1 MLVKEMMR
9 RPVTVISGG
18 ATLGEA
24 CELFQTRGFRHLPV
38 VDQGRL
44 VGILTDRDLRFA
56 TSSLCQSPRTA
67 KDPVSS
73 AMSSPPLTAD
83 PLDPVE
89 DAARIM
95 REHKIGCLP
104 VVDGSELV
112 GILTGMDLLDA
123 LMILTGVAKPSSRL
137 EVALADRPGELA
149 RLTAFLA
156 SRHVNIHSILTY
168 PSPDAIRTVLRLDSN
183 QIRPLAEELRA
194 AAFTI
199 LWPLPKSSQLNPT
212 MARHGDSL

>member
-1 MLVKEMMR
+1 MLVKEIMR
-9 RPVTVISGG
+9 KAVTVIPVG
-18 ATLGEA
+18 TTIGEA
-24 CELFQTRGFRHLPV
+24 DQILLSRGFRHLPV

-44 VGILTDRDLRFA
+44 VGILTDRDIRFA
-56 TSSLCQSPRTA
+56 TSSLCQTPRSA
-67 KDPVSS
+67 GDPVSL

-95 REHKIGCLP
+95 RENKIGCLP
-104 VVDGSELV
+104 VLDGAKLV

-123 LMILTGVAKPSSRL
+123 LMILTGVTKPSSRL
-137 EVALADRPGELA
+137 EVVLMDRPGELA

-168 PSPDAIRTVLRLDSN
+168 PTPDATVRTVLRVDST
-183 QIRPLAEELRA
+183 QIRPLAEALRVA
-194 AAFTI
+194 EFTV
-199 LWPLPKSSQLNPT
+199 LWPLPKPQPIP
-212 MARHGDSL
+212 

>member
-9 RPVTVISGG
+9 RPVTVVSAT

-24 CELFQTRGFRHLPV
+24 CELLQARGFRHLPV
-38 VDQGRL
+38 MDHGHL

-67 KDPVSS
+67 QDPVSS

-104 VVDGSELV
+104 VLDGTELV

-123 LMILTGVAKPSSRL
+123 LMLLTGVVKPSSRL

-156 SRHVNIHSILTY
+156 ARHVNIHSILTY
-168 PSPDAIRTVLRLDSN
+168 PVAQTVRTVLRVDSN
-183 QIRPLAEELRA
+183 QIRPLADELRA
-194 AAFTI
+194 AGFDV
-199 LWPLPKSSQLNPT
+199 LWPTQKPWQ
-212 MARHGDSL
+212 H

>member
-9 RPVTVISGG
+9 SPVTVIAVE
-18 ATLGEA
+18 ATIGEA
-24 CELFQTRGFRHLPV
+24 HELLQSHGFRHLPV
-38 VDQGRL
+38 VDRGRL
-44 VGILTDRDLRFA
+44 VGVLTDRDLRFA
-56 TSSLCQSPRTA
+56 TSNLCHTARTA
-67 KDPVSS
+67 EDPVSG

-104 VVDGSELV
+104 VVDGGELV

-123 LMILTGVAKPSSRL
+123 LMILTGVTKPSSRL

-156 SRHVNIHSILTY
+156 DRHVNIHSILTY
-168 PSPDAIRTVLRLDSN
+168 PSPEAVRTVLRVASN
-183 QIRPLAEELRA
+183 QIRPLAEELRTA
-194 AAFTI
+194 EFTV
-199 LWPLPKSSQLNPT
+199 LWPPPKPWQ
-212 MARHGDSL
+212 H

>member
-9 RPVTVISGG
+9 RPVTVIPVQT
-18 ATLGEA
+18 TLGEA
-24 CELFQTRGFRHLPV
+24 DEMLTAKGFRHLPV

-44 VGILTDRDLRFA
+44 VGVITDRDIRFA
-56 TSSLCQSPRTA
+56 TSSLCPTPRGA
-67 KDPVSS
+67 EEPVSV

-104 VVDGSELV
+104 VLDGRELV

-123 LMILTGVAKPSSRL
+123 LMTLTGVTKPSSRL
-137 EVALADRPGELA
+137 EVGLQDRPGELA

-156 SRHVNIHSILTY
+156 ERHVNIHSILTY
-168 PSPDAIRTVLRLDSN
+168 PTPGEAVRTVLRVDSN
-183 QIRPLAEELRA
+183 QIRPLAEELRTA
-194 AAFTI
+194 TFTV
-199 LWPLPKSSQLNPT
+199 LWPVSKPWQ
-212 MARHGDSL
+212 H

>member
-9 RPVTVISGG
+9 RPVTTIPVTT
-18 ATLGEA
+18 TLGEA
-24 CELFQTRGFRHLPV
+24 DQLLHARGFRHLPV
-38 VDQGRL
+38 VDGTKL
-44 VGILTDRDLRFA
+44 VGILTDRDIRYA
-56 TSSLCQSPRTA
+56 TSNLGPAPRSA
-67 KDPVSS
+67 GDSVAI

-104 VVDGSELV
+104 VLDGGELV

-123 LMILTGVAKPSSRL
+123 LIQLTGVSKPSSRL
-137 EVALADRPGELA
+137 EVALMDRPGELA
-149 RLTAFLA
+149 RLTTLLA

-168 PSPDAIRTVLRLDSN
+168 PTPDGTVRTVLRVDSN
-183 QIRPLAEELRA
+183 QIRPLAEDLRTA
-194 AAFTI
+194 DFTV
-199 LWPLPKSSQLNPT
+199 LWPLPKNAQFHPT
-212 MARHGDSL
+212 SKSWQP

>member
-9 RPVTVISGG
+9 RPVTVVSVE
-18 ATLGEA
+18 ATIGEA
-24 CELFQTRGFRHLPV
+24 YQLLLDLGFRHLPV
-38 VDQGRL
+38 VDHGRL
-44 VGILTDRDLRFA
+44 VGVLTDRDLRLA
-56 TSSLCQSPRTA
+56 TSSFSEKPHVAT
-67 KDPVSS
+67 DPVS
-73 AMSSPPLTAD
+73 AVMSSPPLTAD

-104 VVDGSELV
+104 VVDGQELV

-123 LMILTGVAKPSSRL
+123 LMTLTGVTKPSSRL

-156 SRHVNIHSILTY
+156 ERHVNIHSILTY
-168 PSPDAIRTVLRLDSN
+168 PSPEAVRTVLRVDSN
-183 QIRPLAEELRA
+183 QIRPLADELRRA
-194 AAFTI
+194 EFDV
-199 LWPLPKSSQLNPT
+199 LWPLPKPWQ
-212 MARHGDSL
+212 H

>member
-9 RPVTVISGG
+9 RPVTVISVE
-18 ATLGEA
+18 ATIGEA
-24 CELFQTRGFRHLPV
+24 FQLLQDRGFRHLPV
-38 VDQGRL
+38 VDRGRL
-44 VGILTDRDLRFA
+44 VGVLTDRDLRFA
-56 TSSLCQSPRTA
+56 TSSFCHTPRTA
-67 KDPVSS
+67 EDPVSG

-95 REHKIGCLP
+95 RENKIGCLP

-123 LMILTGVAKPSSRL
+123 LMILTGVTKPSSRL

-149 RLTAFLA
+149 RLTTFLA
-156 SRHVNIHSILTY
+156 DRHVNIHSILTY
-168 PSPDAIRTVLRLDSN
+168 PSPDAVRTVLRVASN
-183 QIRPLAEELRA
+183 QIRPLADDLRIA
-194 AAFTI
+194 KFEV
-199 LWPLPKSSQLNPT
+199 LWPISKPWQ
-212 MARHGDSL
+212 H

>member
-9 RPVTVISGG
+9 RPVTVVSVE
-18 ATLGEA
+18 ATIGEA
-24 CELFQTRGFRHLPV
+24 YQLLLDRGFRHLPV
-38 VDQGRL
+38 VDHGRL
-44 VGILTDRDLRFA
+44 VGVLTDRDLRLA
-56 TSSLCQSPRTA
+56 TSSFSEKPHVAT
-67 KDPVSS
+67 DPVS
-73 AMSSPPLTAD
+73 AVMSSPPLTAD

-104 VVDGSELV
+104 VVDGQELV

-123 LMILTGVAKPSSRL
+123 LMTLTGVTKPSSRL

-156 SRHVNIHSILTY
+156 ERHVNIHSILTY
-168 PSPDAIRTVLRLDSN
+168 PSPEAVRTVLRVDSN
-183 QIRPLAEELRA
+183 QIRPLADELRRA
-194 AAFTI
+194 EFDV
-199 LWPLPKSSQLNPT
+199 LWPLPKPWQ
-212 MARHGDSL
+212 H

>member
-9 RPVTVISGG
+9 TPVTVISKET
-18 ATLGEA
+18 TLGEA
-24 CELFQTRGFRHLPV
+24 DQMLHTRGFRHLPV

-44 VGILTDRDLRFA
+44 VGIVTDRDIRFA
-56 TSSLCQSPRTA
+56 TSNLSDAPRSA
-67 KDPVSS
+67 GDPVTV

-95 REHKIGCLP
+95 REHTIGCLP
-104 VVDGSELV
+104 VLDGGQLV

-123 LMILTGVAKPSSRL
+123 LMTLTGVTKPSSRL
-137 EVALADRPGELA
+137 EVALMDRPGELA

-156 SRHVNIHSILTY
+156 DRHINIHSILTY
-168 PSPDAIRTVLRLDSN
+168 PTPESTVRTVLRVDSS
-183 QIRPLAEELRA
+183 QIRSLAEELRGA
-194 AAFTI
+194 EFSV
-199 LWPLPKSSQLNPT
+199 LWPITKNAQLHPTSKSWQP
-212 MARHGDSL
+212 

>member
-9 RPVTVISGG
+9 RPVTVVSAT

-24 CELFQTRGFRHLPV
+24 CELLQERGFRHLPV
-38 VDQGRL
+38 MDHGHL

-67 KDPVSS
+67 QDPVSS

-104 VVDGSELV
+104 VLDGTELV

-123 LMILTGVAKPSSRL
+123 LMLLTGVVKPSSRL

-156 SRHVNIHSILTY
+156 ARHVNIHSILTY
-168 PSPDAIRTVLRLDSN
+168 PVAQTVRTVLRVDSN
-183 QIRPLAEELRA
+183 QIRPLADELRA
-194 AAFTI
+194 AGFDV
-199 LWPLPKSSQLNPT
+199 LWPTQKPWQ
-212 MARHGDSL
+212 H